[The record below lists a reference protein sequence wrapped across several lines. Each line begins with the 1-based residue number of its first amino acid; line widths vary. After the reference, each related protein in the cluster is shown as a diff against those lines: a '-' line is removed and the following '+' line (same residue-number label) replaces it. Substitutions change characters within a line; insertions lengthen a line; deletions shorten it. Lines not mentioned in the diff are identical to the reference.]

1 VSDGDDEYRF
11 DPADV
16 DEGAE
21 GGGFDAASAAVG
33 CCIGVGG
40 VLFLAEPFVDPF
52 AVGGTRVPAVFLSV
66 VVVAAGLLFGAVVFL
81 RRGLTRVGLA
91 HAVAGGG
98 WGLVVLGTLGASGP
112 LLFAGFAVLVGGSV
126 GLVAVAR
133 DG

>member
-1 VSDGDDEYRF
+1 MSRRDDGFRF
-11 DPADV
+11 DPSDV
-16 DEGAE
+16 DDDAE
-21 GGGFDAASAAVG
+21 SNGFDIASVAVG

-40 VLFLAEPFVDPF
+40 VLFVAEPFVAPLT
-52 AVGGTRVPAVFLSV
+52 VGDARVPAAFLSV
-66 VVVAAGLLFGAVVFL
+66 VVVAAGLLFGAAVYL
-81 RRGLTRVGLA
+81 RRGLTRIGLA

-112 LLFAGFAVLVGGSV
+112 LLFAGFAVLVGGSI

>member
-11 DPADV
+11 DPADI
-16 DEGAE
+16 DEDADD
-21 GGGFDAASAAVG
+21 GGFDAASAAVG

-98 WGLVVLGTLGASGP
+98 WGLVVLGTLAASGP

-126 GLVAVAR
+126 GLFAVAR

>member
-1 VSDGDDEYRF
+1 MSDSDDGFRFDPSDVDDGDD
-11 DPADV
+11 D
-16 DEGAE
+16 
-21 GGGFDAASAAVG
+21 GGFDAASAAVG

-40 VLFLAEPFVDPF
+40 ILFLAEPFVDPL
-52 AVGGTRVPAVFLSV
+52 AVGDARVPAAFLSV
-66 VVVAAGLLFGAVVFL
+66 VVVAAGLLFGAAVFL
-81 RRGLTRVGLA
+81 RRGLTRIGLA
-91 HAVAGGG
+91 HAIAGGG